1 MPTINVETPFSV
13 DGTRSLPLGPEIRA
27 VGGSEFKVGAAGP
40 SPINNNNLEEEFLF
54 GTSKY
59 IEKWFDEANHCYR
72 ERITFGYGK
81 NETISNTPKYKYILE
96 YYEYD
101 AQPEECDATTSASGA
116 GSGNL
121 KLTLDYH
128 KRIFNAGNKVYK
140 LYHTTENGTRVFC
153 CKKTIT
159 QTVNPSTGKC
169 IIKKVISNTDN

>member
-1 MPTINVETPFSV
+1 MPDINVITPFSV
-13 DGTRSLPLGPEIRA
+13 DGTRSLPLGPELRGI
-27 VGGSEFKVGAAGP
+27 GGSEFKIDATGP
-40 SPINNNNLEEEFLF
+40 VPINNNNLEEEFLF
-54 GTSKY
+54 GTSKFV
-59 IEKWFDEANHCYR
+59 EKWFDETNHCYR

-81 NETISNTPKYKYILE
+81 GEPIDSSKYKYILE

-101 AQPEECDATTSASGA
+101 TQPEKYDATISASQA
-116 GSGNL
+116 GVGNL

-140 LYHTTENGTRVFC
+140 LYHTTEDGTRIFC

-169 IIKKVISNTDN
+169 TIKKVISDTDN